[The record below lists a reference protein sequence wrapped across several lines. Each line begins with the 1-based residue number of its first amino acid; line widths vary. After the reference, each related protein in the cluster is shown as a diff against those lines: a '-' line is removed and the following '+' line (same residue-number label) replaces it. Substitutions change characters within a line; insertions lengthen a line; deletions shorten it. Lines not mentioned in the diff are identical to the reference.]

1 MENDNI
7 ERKSWLQRNL
17 KWFIPLVVVALLL
30 GSALFSTASD
40 AQMGGYITA
49 LNDDALYQNA
59 LQQAQQSKDVSK
71 ALGTLKP
78 IDQLAI
84 IESYVIYSNNNTSVN
99 LSVRVTG
106 SKGKGRMDVVANK
119 VNNSWNYQAI
129 KIRIKNPKQ
138 EIIILP

>member
-1 MENDNI
+1 MDNDSI

-84 IESYVIYSNNNTSVN
+84 IESNVEYSNNNTSVN

-119 VNNSWNYQAI
+119 VNDSWNYQAI

>member
-1 MENDNI
+1 MDNDSI

-17 KWFIPLVVVALLL
+17 KWFIALVVVALLL

-40 AQMGGYITA
+40 AQMGGYVTA
-49 LNDDALYQNA
+49 LNDNELYQNT
-59 LQQAQQSKDVSK
+59 LQKARQSKEVSK
-71 ALGTLKP
+71 ALGNLNP

-84 IESYVIYSNNNTSVN
+84 IESNVEYSNNNTSVN

-129 KIRIKNPKQ
+129 KIRIKDPKQ
-138 EIIILP
+138 EIIVLP